1 MSTPSRASVSAM
13 DWLAYFASRLG
24 APGWL
29 GVILL
34 LGALAGWGLVVR
46 PLAADA
52 ESLDAQGRALAARAA
67 GSRAARPEAAPAVA
81 AKPLAERLPDT
92 VRGTLVIA
100 DLFAAAKKSGLE
112 LDEGNYRMAADSAT
126 GVVRQQISLPL
137 IGDYPALRGFI
148 AAILARHPSLVLDGL
163 SLSREGPGTGEL
175 EAEVRLTLYLREG
188 A

>member
-46 PLAADA
+46 PLTA
-52 ESLDAQGRALAARAA
+52 ETEVLRAEGQALAARSA
-67 GSRAARPEAAPAVA
+67 GVRAARPEAAPTVA

-92 VRGTLVIA
+92 VSGTLVIA

-112 LDEGNYRMAADSAT
+112 LS
-126 GVVRQQISLPL
+126 
-137 IGDYPALRGFI
+137 
-148 AAILARHPSLVLDGL
+148 AAIR
-163 SLSREGPGTGEL
+163 
-175 EAEVRLTLYLREG
+175 
-188 A
+188 

>member
-1 MSTPSRASVSAM
+1 M

-52 ESLDAQGRALAARAA
+52 ESLGAEGRALAARAA
-67 GSRAARPEAAPAVA
+67 GARPARPETAPVA
-81 AKPLAERLPDT
+81 AMKPLAERLPDT
-92 VRGTLVIA
+92 VSGTLVIA
-100 DLFAAAKKSGLE
+100 DLFATAKRSGLE
-112 LDEGNYRMAADSAT
+112 LDEGNYRMVADSAT

-137 IGDYPALRGFI
+137 IGSYPALRGFI

-163 SLSREGPGTGEL
+163 SLSREGPGTDEL

-188 A
+188 P